1 MERVILYTSPLSIAL
16 ILWSTTLT
24 DIHKEVSARLALS
37 ETMRASLSITPGI
50 GVWIICVTLIVS
62 PSIILYQ
69 RAQRAD
75 EALVISPIVPPFRP
89 FLFAAFSLFV
99 LTLVAPSLFQ
109 RFLG

>member
-50 GVWIICVTLIVS
+50 GVWIICVTLILS
-62 PSIILYQ
+62 ASIILYQ
-69 RAQRAD
+69 
-75 EALVISPIVPPFRP
+75 
-89 FLFAAFSLFV
+89 
-99 LTLVAPSLFQ
+99 
-109 RFLG
+109 